1 MEIVILR
8 DAQDR
13 VQLAADMVAEVV
25 TSGSNPVLGLA
36 TGSSPLGLYAELA
49 RRRRNGALNFDRTSA
64 FALDEYVGLPSEH
77 PQSYAST
84 IRDNVVRPLG
94 LDPDL
99 VHVPDG
105 LADDLLGACHA
116 YEQALHDAG
125 GVDVQI
131 LGIGANG
138 HIGFNE
144 PTSSFTSRT
153 RIKTLSPQTR
163 SDNAR
168 FFDTPDHVPEH
179 CITQGLGTIA
189 EARRLVLLA
198 QGEHKARAVA
208 AMVEGPVAA
217 MCPASLLQM
226 HPDATVILD
235 GLAASALTLSGYYNY
250 VYEHKPAWQRHDPVT
265 ITAEREHYE

>member
-1 MEIVILR
+1 MEIVILCS
-8 DAQDR
+8 ALER
-13 VQLAADMVAEVV
+13 VQLAADIVAGAVLSE
-25 TSGSNPVLGLA
+25 SNPVLGLA

-49 RRRRNGALNFDRTSA
+49 RRRRNGTLNFDRTSA

-77 PQSYAST
+77 PQSYASI
-84 IRDNVVRPLG
+84 IRDSVVRPLG
-94 LDPDL
+94 LDPAA

-105 LADDLLGACHA
+105 SADDLVGACNA

-144 PTSSFTSRT
+144 PTSSFSSRT

-168 FFDTPDHVPEH
+168 FFDNPDQVPEH

-208 AMVEGPVAA
+208 AMIEGPVAA

-235 GLAASALTLSGYYNY
+235 EFAGSELTLNGYYNY
-250 VYEHKPAWQRHDPVT
+250 VYEHKPAWQRPDPGS
-265 ITAEREHYE
+265 ITTGGIK

>member
-8 DAQDR
+8 SAQEGA
-13 VQLAADMVAEVV
+13 QLAADMVAEVL

-49 RRRRNGALNFDRTSA
+49 RRRRSGALHFGGTSA
-64 FALDEYVGLPSEH
+64 FALDEYVGLPSDH
-77 PQSYAST
+77 PQSYASI
-84 IRDNVVRPLG
+84 IRDEVVQPLG
-94 LDPDL
+94 LDPAA

-105 LADDLLGACHA
+105 SADDLVGACRA
-116 YEQALHDAG
+116 YEQAIQDAG

-144 PTSSFTSRT
+144 PTSSFASRT

-168 FFDTPDHVPEH
+168 FFDSPDQVPEH

-189 EARRLVLLA
+189 ETRRLVLLA

-208 AMVEGPVAA
+208 AMVEGPVTA

-235 GLAASALTLSGYYNY
+235 ELAASALTLSDYYSY
-250 VYEHKPAWQRHDPVT
+250 VYEHKPAWQRHDPAT
-265 ITAEREHYE
+265 ITAERERHK